1 MATVKATI
9 TLTSSDLTSD
19 ALSLTHNQTMTLTQ
33 GGITRYAVTG
43 TTSGA
48 ASTLYTAV
56 GATTTLYTGNDQAGP
71 VYMWIKNTD
80 PTATDYAYV
89 FVDNAD
95 DTVVLQLRGGEA
107 GWLAL
112 NDAAT
117 YKCFVA
123 TAETVIEYGIFA

>member
-43 TTSGA
+43 TAVGTST
-48 ASTLYTAV
+48 TLYTA
-56 GATTTLYTGNDQAGP
+56 NDQAGP

-80 PTATDYAYV
+80 TTATDYVYV
-89 FVDNAD
+89 FVDNTD
-95 DTVVLQLRGGEA
+95 DTNVLQLKGGEA
-107 GWLAL
+107 AWLAL

-117 YKCFVA
+117 YKCWVA

>member
-19 ALSLTHNQTMTLTQ
+19 ALSLTHSQTMTLTQ

-43 TTSGA
+43 T
-48 ASTLYTAV
+48 AV
-56 GATTTLYTGNDQAGP
+56 GAATTLYTGNDQAGP

-80 PTATDYAYV
+80 ATATDYVYV

-95 DTVVLQLRGGEA
+95 DTVVVQLKGGEA
-107 GWLAL
+107 TWLGL